1 MIHNISGDALIACKG
16 GILCHQTNYFG
27 VMGAGI
33 AAAIRTRL
41 LSRDDYMQY
50 VDICRKCGRDNLG
63 AVQFLFVSNGTV
75 VANCFSQDDK
85 LNIYPKGK
93 IAPLTDYNAIRMCME
108 VMKSNAERWNKSVYI
123 PYKYGCGIAG
133 GDWNKVQEIINDV
146 FKDSTIDVYIVK
158 RLQD

>member
-1 MIHNISGDALIACKG
+1 MIYNISGDALIACKG

-33 AAAIRTRL
+33 AAAIKAKL
-41 LSRDDYMQY
+41 LSREEFMMY
-50 VDICRKCGRDNLG
+50 VDVCKKLGRGNLG
-63 AVQFLFVSNGTV
+63 AVQFLFVRDGTV

-85 LNIYPKGK
+85 TNTYPKGR
-93 IAPLTDYNAIRMCME
+93 IAPYTDYGAVRSCLE
-108 VMKSNAERWNKSVYI
+108 VVKGDAERWVKSVYI

-146 FKDSTIDVYIVK
+146 FKDSTIDLYII
-158 RLQD
+158 RRPQD

>member
-33 AAAIRTRL
+33 AAAIKAKL
-41 LSRDDYMQY
+41 LNRENYMSY
-50 VDICRKCGRDNLG
+50 VNVCKKWGRNNLG
-63 AVQFLFVSNGTV
+63 SVQFLDTPDGTV

-85 LNIYPKGK
+85 INTYPNGR
-93 IAPLTDYNAIRMCME
+93 ISPITDYTAIRSCMGIVKIE
-108 VMKSNAERWNKSVYI
+108 AIRLNKPVYL

-133 GDWNKVQEIINDV
+133 GDWNKVSEIINDV
-146 FKDSTIDVYIVK
+146 FEDSTVDVYIV
-158 RLQD
+158 RRPQD